1 MTHIPKYARL
11 ENERRFLVENCPDL
25 SEMSF
30 RLIDDLDITGTRL
43 RLRMVSYGDGKPTEF
58 KLCKKYQSDS
68 STSVPIVNVYLA
80 ENEHTLLSQLP
91 GRALR
96 KRRYELVI
104 AEIAFAIDVF
114 EPELMGLV
122 LCETES
128 HSVEELA
135 NITLPPWAAT
145 EVTSDPFFNG
155 GNLSCV
161 ERVELA
167 EKIHALRTIG

>member
-1 MTHIPKYARL
+1 MRSGVLIRL
-11 ENERRFLVENCPDL
+11 LFNCLLLALLFL
-25 SEMSF
+25 
-30 RLIDDLDITGTRL
+30 L
-43 RLRMVSYGDGKPTEF
+43 RPV
-58 KLCKKYQSDS
+58 
-68 STSVPIVNVYLA
+68 
-80 ENEHTLLSQLP
+80 
-91 GRALR
+91 
-96 KRRYELVI
+96 
-104 AEIAFAIDVF
+104 
-114 EPELMGLV
+114 GLV

-135 NITLPPWAAT
+135 NIALPPWAAT